1 MTPAVVRSASAKDF
15 DAIVAIEA
23 LSFGEA
29 SWGAR
34 AVREGLVAPL
44 VSALVVAPSA
54 GARAEGFVLWRTLG
68 DEAEI
73 LSIGVVPASRRQGLA
88 SALMAAA
95 LEDARSEG
103 LRAMFLEVDAV
114 NAAARGLYAGLDF
127 YEVGRRRRYYRNGHD
142 ALILRKDL

>member
-1 MTPAVVRSASAKDF
+1 MKRILVRTASAKDW

-23 LSFGEA
+23 LSFREQ
-29 SWGAR
+29 SWGAKSLR
-34 AVREGLVAPL
+34 DGLSAPL
-44 VSALVVAPSA
+44 VSALVAATSA
-54 GARAEGFVLWRTLG
+54 GGPAEGFVLWRTLG

-73 LSIGVVPASRRQGLA
+73 LSIGVVPAARRRGVA
-88 SALMAAA
+88 EAMMAAA

-103 LRAMFLEVDAV
+103 LRAMFLDVDSA
-114 NAAARGLYAGLDF
+114 NEAARALYRKLDF